1 MKIAKIL
8 SLAGVLAMTYA
19 LYLGFSQ
26 GNFFEDGSL
35 ILANPWGIVSLIDL
49 YVGFTLFS
57 MWIVFREKNLIIMI
71 LWVAAMMI
79 LGFFA
84 GALYVFIHLY
94 TSKGDW
100 QRFFFGHRLKT

>member
-100 QRFFFGHRLKT
+100 HKFFFGHRLKT